1 MGTDT
6 DFPIFLVYFMAR
18 SFFPPEHPMSHI
30 RPRSVALEARS
41 IDYVPLAERRGHSR
55 GLWPIWFAGST
66 HLTTM
71 AVGIIGGS
79 LGGSLLWTVIAIL
92 IGSALGTLIIAGHS
106 AQGPR
111 LGLPQLIQSRPQ
123 FGYYGALLIYGVAL
137 ISYVGYNAFGQILA
151 GQTLQALTGIPHLTG
166 ELAYS
171 AAAMLIAMVGF
182 SLFKVVQRWLSVL
195 LIATLTTYTLGLLL
209 FGPVVPLLL
218 AGGAFK
224 TGPFMAQLTAATAYQ
239 LSWAIYVSDYSR
251 YLPRKISAKSAYW
264 WTFGG
269 TYLGGTW
276 GMLIGAITVAM
287 VPGVTMAQA
296 LVQGGD
302 RLLPGFGPALLGL
315 AMVGL
320 TMSAALNF
328 YGGTLT
334 LLSIVDTIKPMALGL
349 GKRIAAMIA
358 VAAASITI
366 ALTAS
371 SNFISGFS
379 TFLSALLQLVV
390 PWIAITLVDFY
401 LVRRGHYAITA
412 ILKPSRLYGRWNWR
426 GMTAYGLGFAAMIPF
441 VDTGFYVGPI
451 ARALNGIDIGMLAGM
466 LVAGTS
472 YRLLCLTLDV
482 AGEWRQI
489 RAIDH
494 GLDAPISSQI

>member
-1 MGTDT
+1 
-6 DFPIFLVYFMAR
+6 
-18 SFFPPEHPMSHI
+18 MSHI
-30 RPRSVALEARS
+30 RPRPAALEARS

-71 AVGIIGGS
+71 AVGIIGIS
-79 LGGSLLWTVIAIL
+79 LGASLLWTAIAIL
-92 IGSALGTLIIAGHS
+92 AGSALGTLIIAGHS

-111 LGLPQLIQSRPQ
+111 LGLPQLIQSRSQ

-151 GQTLQALTGIPHLTG
+151 GQTLQALAGMPRLPAELGFSLT
-166 ELAYS
+166 
-171 AAAMLIAMVGF
+171 AMLIAIVGF

-195 LIATLTTYTLGLLL
+195 LIATLGVYTMGLLL
-209 FGPVVPLLL
+209 FGPVLPMIL

-224 TGPFMAQLTAATAYQ
+224 TGPFMAQFAAAAAYQ

-251 YLPRKISAKSAYW
+251 YLPRKISVKSAYW

-276 GMLIGAITVAM
+276 GMLTGAITAAM
-287 VPGVTMAQA
+287 MPGATMAQA

-302 RLLPGFGPALLGL
+302 RLLPGFGSALLGL

-328 YGGTLT
+328 YGGSLT
-334 LLSIVDTIKPMALGL
+334 LLSIVDTIKPMVLGL
-349 GKRIAAMIA
+349 DKRIAAMAA
-358 VAAASITI
+358 VSAASIAI

-371 SNFISGFS
+371 ADFISGFS
-379 TFLSALLQLVV
+379 AFLSALLYLVV

-412 ILKPSRLYGRWNWR
+412 ILKPSRLYGHWNWR
-426 GMTAYGLGFAAMIPF
+426 GLAAYGLGFLAMIPF
-441 VDTGFYVGPI
+441 SDTAFYVGPI
-451 ARALNGIDIGMLAGM
+451 ARALGGVDIGMLAG
-466 LVAGTS
+466 LVAAGTS

-489 RAIDH
+489 RGIDH
-494 GLDAPISSQI
+494 GLDAPISEQI

>member
-1 MGTDT
+1 
-6 DFPIFLVYFMAR
+6 
-18 SFFPPEHPMSHI
+18 MSHI
-30 RPRSVALEARS
+30 RPRSAALEARS

-71 AVGIIGGS
+71 AVGIIGVS
-79 LGGSLLWTVIAIL
+79 LGASLLWTAIAIL
-92 IGSALGTLIIAGHS
+92 TGSALGTLIIAGHS

-111 LGLPQLIQSRPQ
+111 LGLPQLIQSRSQ

-151 GQTLQALTGIPHLTG
+151 GQTLQALAGVPHLPA

-171 AAAMLIAMVGF
+171 ATAMLIAMVGF
-182 SLFKVVQRWLSVL
+182 SLFKVVQRWLSVA
-195 LIATLTTYTLGLLL
+195 LIVTLTAYTLGLFL
-209 FGPVVPLLL
+209 FGPVVPLIL

-224 TGPFMAQLTAATAYQ
+224 TGPFVAQFTAAAAYQ

-251 YLPRKISAKSAYW
+251 YLPRKISVKSAYW

-269 TYLGGTW
+269 TYLGGSW
-276 GMLIGAITVAM
+276 GMLIGAVTVAM
-287 VPGVTMAQA
+287 VPDATMAQA

-302 RLLPGFGPALLGL
+302 RLFPGFGPALLGL

-328 YGGTLT
+328 YGGSLT

-349 GKRIAAMIA
+349 DKRVAAMVT
-358 VAAASITI
+358 VATASITI

-379 TFLSALLQLVV
+379 VFLSVLLHLVV

-412 ILKPSRLYGRWNWR
+412 ILKPSRLYGHWNWR
-426 GMTAYGLGFAAMIPF
+426 GMTAYGLGFVAMIPF
-441 VDTGFYVGPI
+441 LDTPFYLGPI
-451 ARALNGIDIGMLAGM
+451 ARALDGIDIGMLAGM
-466 LVAGTS
+466 LISGAS
-472 YRLLCLTLDV
+472 YRLLCRNLDV
-482 AGEWRQI
+482 AREWRQI
-489 RAIDH
+489 RGIDH
-494 GLDAPISSQI
+494 DLDSPISSQL